1 MRRCRCLWS
10 ISLPPAVRRNSWD
23 KEVFAFKKAWRSL
36 PLEVCI
42 CNTLCCPC
50 FTLVT
55 NCNSKNSSALAV
67 IWKVSEGSRSHD
79 LIRTS
84 AKATALSR
92 YQNMANPQQAID
104 NLHNTDSY
112 AILCG
117 SACVEAQ
124 VGTCV
129 WVCMR
134 ACMHACIRVRLVHI
148 FVHTWRRACVRMHAN
163 VHACMCV

>member
-1 MRRCRCLWS
+1 MPDCDEEQLKEFFSLGSDLESFRRFEIARFDSNNCIGYR
-10 ISLPPAVRRNSWD
+10 LP
-23 KEVFAFKKAWRSL
+23 
-36 PLEVCI
+36 
-42 CNTLCCPC
+42 
-50 FTLVT
+50 
-55 NCNSKNSSALAV
+55 
-67 IWKVSEGSRSHD
+67 
-79 LIRTS
+79 
-84 AKATALSR
+84 R

-134 ACMHACIRVRLVHI
+134 ACIHACIRVRLVHI
-148 FVHTWRRACVRMHAN
+148 CMHTWRRACVRMHAN
-163 VHACMCV
+163 VHACMCVCECMRACSVLDKFRAVVKGSKKKTQSGRKASEDCRTGPQSIWWNET